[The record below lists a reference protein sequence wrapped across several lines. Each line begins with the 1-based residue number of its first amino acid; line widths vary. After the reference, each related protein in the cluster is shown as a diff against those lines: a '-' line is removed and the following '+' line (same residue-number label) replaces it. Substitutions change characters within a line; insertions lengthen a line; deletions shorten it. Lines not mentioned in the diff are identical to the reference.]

1 METYLYFRK
10 FRPASQSFTI
20 SATNVSNWANI
31 DQGSATSF
39 MEITGIGAA
48 YNTAGYLIGSETEIA
63 SVSVKAVGSNSN
75 VGSNISGGAVVA
87 DEVSSIPMAAVDI
100 GNSRL
105 RIEPA
110 TGSGDSDNKDTADGY
125 TLVAG
130 DIVTV
135 NLQQGLETS
144 VMYPASSLIGIEAT
158 ATGQTTLRFKSLK
171 NDGSDDIITIDHDAT
186 KYENIVEGIN
196 AIINGN
202 NHGGVV
208 TVVDGSGDTEASRI
222 PRVNK
227 ALQGLGIDGLGI
239 VLEASY

>member
-20 SATNVSNWANI
+20 SATNVSNWANV

-39 MEITGIGAA
+39 MEVTGIGAA
-48 YNTAGYLIGSETEIA
+48 YNTAGYLIGDESEIA
-63 SVSVKAVGSNSN
+63 SVTVKSAGSNSN
-75 VGSNISGGAVVA
+75 VGSNISGGATVA
-87 DEVSSIPMAAVDI
+87 DEVVTIPIAAVDI

-110 TGSGDSDNKDTADGY
+110 TGSGNSENKDTADGY
-125 TLVAG
+125 TLADG

-144 VMYPASSLIGIEAT
+144 VMYPASSLIGMEAT

-171 NDGSDDIITIDHDAT
+171 NDGTDDIITIDHDAT

-202 NHGGVV
+202 NNGGVV
-208 TVVDGSGDTEASRI
+208 TVVDGSGGAPVI
-222 PRVNK
+222 NK
-227 ALQGLGIDGLGI
+227 ALQGLGIDGCGI